1 LRIAHF
7 YSRNA
12 VSFSSASA
20 FLRILQHQTDR
31 ELVYRPFQFEKRTE
45 RFIGA
50 HNKTLSV
57 AAMRESS

>member
-1 LRIAHF
+1 
-7 YSRNA
+7 
-12 VSFSSASA
+12 
-20 FLRILQHQTDR
+20 
-31 ELVYRPFQFEKRTE
+31 VYRPFQFEKRTE